1 MMVTGSRV
9 AAVVAAVVTGLMM
22 LPAAASAAAPQK
34 MSGKLPS
41 SACKLLASAQ
51 VQKVLTGATDG
62 KPIHDKADK
71 EEICNWE
78 VEGSSD
84 YLAVTVRSITADPTV
99 AKALYGT
106 TDPDRK
112 VKGLGK
118 AAAFAPNDSDFTVR
132 AALGK
137 VALIVKLQRSD
148 YSPGNPDDVAK
159 LKSDA
164 TSVAKQVAKK
174 L

>member
-1 MMVTGSRV
+1 MKAFRHG
-9 AAVVAAVVTGLMM
+9 AIAIAIAVVFTA
-22 LPAAASAAAPQK
+22 LPIAASAAVPAK
-34 MSGKLPS
+34 SSGKLPS
-41 SACKLLASAQ
+41 SACKLLTLAQ

-78 VEGSSD
+78 VQGSAD

-118 AAAFAPNDSDFTVR
+118 AAAF
-132 AALGK
+132 
-137 VALIVKLQRSD
+137 
-148 YSPGNPDDVAK
+148 
-159 LKSDA
+159 
-164 TSVAKQVAKK
+164 
-174 L
+174 

>member
-112 VKGLGK
+112 VKGK

-137 VALIVKLQRSD
+137 VALILKLQRSD